1 MSKGTIIGHDSA
13 GEEVDFPLPWPER
26 WIKTLF
32 SWSNEYNNSTRQFE
46 KRCLGP
52 SGSETVY
59 LLEYSKDNAK
69 QLFDQRANDL
79 INFIVKDE
87 VSGEAKM
94 VEKDVNALKTFDRF
108 VNNTWDYL
116 WAGEYIPLPVRQE
129 LRQEAVA
136 RGYIKGGG
144 SDYQVYTQPSK
155 AGKTTYG

>member
-1 MSKGTIIGHDSA
+1 MEKISDGKKFYVARDEDKRPIPKTGAIHAITDIIRLKTEDSEFLMSKGTIVGHDAA

-79 INFIVKDE
+79 IINFIVKDA

-94 VEKDVNALKTFDRF
+94 VEKDVNALKTFERF
-108 VNNTWDYL
+108 VNN
-116 WAGEYIPLPVRQE
+116 
-129 LRQEAVA
+129 
-136 RGYIKGGG
+136 
-144 SDYQVYTQPSK
+144 S
-155 AGKTTYG
+155 